1 MQCVTVM
8 VVVIVIVIV
17 IVMVMVMIMIISI
30 VIVTIIIIVIVVSQF
45 SSVSSI
51 HFSVIRPVIVIVIVM
66 VILIVAPAVGA
77 TRAGVS
83 SGVPPPSHGH
93 VNKSCEQSPLMIAN
107 ALNTA
112 SIASWRVLWRSC
124 PIEWACE

>member
-1 MQCVTVM
+1 M
-8 VVVIVIVIV
+8 V
-17 IVMVMVMIMIISI
+17 MIISI
-30 VIVTIIIIVIVVSQF
+30 VIVTVMVIVIV
-45 SSVSSI
+45 
-51 HFSVIRPVIVIVIVM
+51 IVTVIVM